1 MNLATF
7 FPYRNDVRKILIPY
21 LKELTVEQW
30 YATHSSYPNSIAW
43 IVEHIT
49 RSEDEWINVIA
60 LQVGLQLPPKLT
72 SPQQLL
78 QAYIDVR
85 NQTDFRLKSILF
97 DENAPAIQ
105 LPTYSDGWQPPSPP
119 TLHWIFHHV
128 FDHET
133 YHVGQIGVISR
144 LNGFAG
150 PSF

>member
-7 FPYRNDVRKILIPY
+7 FPYRNDVRKVLIPY

-30 YATHSSYPNSIAW
+30 YATHSNHPNSIAW
-43 IVEHIT
+43 IVEHIA

-60 LQVGLQLPPKLT
+60 LQAGLQLPPKLE

>member
-7 FPYRNDVRKILIPY
+7 FPYRNDVRKTLIPY

-30 YATHSSYPNSIAW
+30 YATHSDHPNSIAW
-43 IVEHIT
+43 IVEHIA

-60 LQVGLQLPPKLT
+60 LKAELQLPPKIE

-78 QAYIDVR
+78 QAYIDIR
-85 NQTDFRLKSILF
+85 NQTDLRLNSMLF
-97 DENAPAIQ
+97 IEDAPVIP

-119 TLHWIFHHV
+119 TLRWIFHHV

-144 LNGFAG
+144 LNGFSG
-150 PSF
+150 PLF